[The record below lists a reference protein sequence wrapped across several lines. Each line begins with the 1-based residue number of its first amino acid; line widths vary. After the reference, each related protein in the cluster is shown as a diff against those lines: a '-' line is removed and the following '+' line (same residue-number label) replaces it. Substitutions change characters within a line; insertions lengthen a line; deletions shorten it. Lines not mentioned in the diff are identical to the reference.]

1 MKAKRATAKEAFR
14 LFQQLVILNDD
25 IEAFIDKANA
35 QNSDLLE
42 IFADPCERLRN
53 GLHDFQQIMC
63 YLSEIEIL
71 ERKTAEKLSE

>member
-35 QNSDLLE
+35 QNSDLL
-42 IFADPCERLRN
+42 
-53 GLHDFQQIMC
+53 
-63 YLSEIEIL
+63 
-71 ERKTAEKLSE
+71 